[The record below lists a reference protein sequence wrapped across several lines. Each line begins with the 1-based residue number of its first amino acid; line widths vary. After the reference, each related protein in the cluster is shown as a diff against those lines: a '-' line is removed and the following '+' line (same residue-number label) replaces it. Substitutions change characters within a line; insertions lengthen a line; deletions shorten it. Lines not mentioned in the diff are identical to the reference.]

1 MSTTVTDPS
10 PKKREGIL
18 VVDDERVIRATLTGL
33 LERTY
38 RVSAVESGAQALQ
51 ALDQERYDL
60 VLLDIQLPDMSGLEI
75 LKRIKEQHRDTVVIM
90 LTGHPSIDNVIEALR
105 QGATNYLRK
114 PASNEAILTSVRQGL
129 GEAEEVRQR
138 SLLLTKAKQL
148 FETGLEQLA
157 EIIPAEDCE
166 QIHPLSRAVTAQA
179 PQKIEEPEEPDRY
192 VRTGPLQIDTY
203 RRTTTFQGEELEL
216 TGGEYDLLLCLVHH
230 APRVLGPRELVKE
243 TRGFECTLFEARDL
257 IRWQVYLLRQK
268 LEPDPANPQFI
279 LNVRGKGY
287 MWAGG

>member
-1 MSTTVTDPS
+1 ME
-10 PKKREGIL
+10 KREVIL
-18 VVDDERVIRATLTGL
+18 VVDDERTIRATLTGL

-38 RVSAVESGAQALQ
+38 RVNAVESGAEALQ

-75 LKRIKEQHRDTVVIM
+75 LRRIKEQHQETVVIM

-114 PASNEAILTSVRQGL
+114 PASNEAILASVRTGL
-129 GEAEEVRQR
+129 GQAEEVRQR
-138 SLLLTKAKQL
+138 TLLLTQAKQL

-157 EIIPAEDCE
+157 GVVTSPGDCE
-166 QIHPLSRAVTAQA
+166 QRPA
-179 PQKIEEPEEPDRY
+179 PARLAAPETSQEDGEADRY
-192 VRTGPLQIDTY
+192 LHSGPLQIDTY
-203 RRTTTFQGEELEL
+203 RRTVTLQGEELEL
-216 TGGEYDLLLCLVHH
+216 TGGEYDLLLCLVRH

-257 IRWQVYLLRQK
+257 VRWQVYLLRQK
-268 LEPDPANPQFI
+268 LEPDPADPQFI

-287 MWAGG
+287 LWAGG

>member
-1 MSTTVTDPS
+1 M
-10 PKKREGIL
+10 KKREVIL
-18 VVDDERVIRATLTGL
+18 VVDDERTIRATLKGL

-51 ALDQERYDL
+51 ALDRERYDL

-75 LKRIKEQHRDTVVIM
+75 LRRIKEEHSGTVVIM
-90 LTGHPSIDNVIEALR
+90 LTGHASIENVIEALR

-114 PASNEAILTSVRQGL
+114 PASNEAILASVRRGL
-129 GEAEEVRQR
+129 GQAEEVRQR
-138 SLLLTKAKQL
+138 TLLLARAKQL
-148 FETGLEQLA
+148 FETGLEQLTEVVPPTGDLEEA
-157 EIIPAEDCE
+157 ATPSGANE
-166 QIHPLSRAVTAQA
+166 TQA
-179 PQKIEEPEEPDRY
+179 LQADEEPDRY

-203 RRTTTFQGEELEL
+203 RRTATLQDEELEL
-216 TGGEYDLLLCLVHH
+216 TGGEYDLLLCLVRH

-268 LEPDPANPQFI
+268 VEPDPANPQFI

>member
-1 MSTTVTDPS
+1 M
-10 PKKREGIL
+10 KKREVIL
-18 VVDDERVIRATLTGL
+18 VVDDERIIRATLKGL

-38 RVSAVESGAQALQ
+38 RVRAVESGGQALQ
-51 ALDQERYDL
+51 ALDRERYDL

-75 LKRIKEQHRDTVVIM
+75 LKRIKERHSNTIVIM
-90 LTGHPSIDNVIEALR
+90 LTGHASIDNVIEALR

-114 PASNEAILTSVRQGL
+114 PVSNEAILTSVRRGL
-129 GEAEEVRQR
+129 GQAEEVRQR
-138 SLLLTKAKQL
+138 TLLLTRAKQL
-148 FETGLEQLA
+148 FETGLERLGEVVPQ
-157 EIIPAEDCE
+157 ES
-166 QIHPLSRAVTAQA
+166 SRAGELSSTAA
-179 PQKIEEPEEPDRY
+179 LTPPQEDEEPDRY

-203 RRTTTFQGEELEL
+203 RRTATLQGEELEL
-216 TGGEYDLLLCLVHH
+216 TGGEYDLLLCLVRHT
-230 APRVLGPRELVKE
+230 PRVLGPRELVQE

-268 LEPDPANPQFI
+268 VEPDPANPQFI